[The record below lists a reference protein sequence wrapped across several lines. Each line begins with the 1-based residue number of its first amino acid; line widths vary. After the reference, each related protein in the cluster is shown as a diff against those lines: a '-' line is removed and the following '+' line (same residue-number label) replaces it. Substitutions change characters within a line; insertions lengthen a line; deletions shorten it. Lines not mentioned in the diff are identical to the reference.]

1 MYFISRYIL
10 YNNIIATLLATPQD
24 AIVHFY
30 LQFIL
35 AKRMSFIIKF
45 SMSFIIK
52 FLLGQSISMW

>member
-1 MYFISRYIL
+1 M
-10 YNNIIATLLATPQD
+10 IATLLATPQD

-35 AKRMSFIIKF
+35 AKC
-45 SMSFIIK
+45 MSFIIK